1 MKKIKFV
8 FYGVSKVWQT
18 VLELRLQSGKS
29 KILSVESTIGRKFK
43 ILEVEPVEP
52 FLFHPFELVDDS
64 TIKQRLIFALFCSTV
79 ALKQVAVGSVLWP
92 S

>member
-18 VLELRLQSGKS
+18 VLEHRRQSGKS

-43 ILEVEPVEP
+43 NWDAERIE
-52 FLFHPFELVDDS
+52 FY
-64 TIKQRLIFALFCSTV
+64 
-79 ALKQVAVGSVLWP
+79 W
-92 S
+92 